1 MSKRYTLSE
10 LLEEIKKQTPKFEK
24 GQFFEVLKPLYPDVS
39 IGENVK
45 NISFDGEKKATK
57 PLACSS
63 KSKREFEKDNSP
75 FCEFF
80 KDNTRGD
87 FLEII
92 ETDGYNAVCIN
103 RSLKNEIIQ
112 EHYND
117 KSMRLINIKFE
128 DIVVGNVKRVYRGI
142 NKYI

>member
-1 MSKRYTLSE
+1 MSKRYTLYE
-10 LLEEIKKQTPKFEK
+10 LLEEIKKQTPEFEK
-24 GQFFEVLKPLYPDVS
+24 GQFFEVLKSLYPDVS

-45 NISFDGEKKATK
+45 NFSFDEYKKATK

-63 KSKREFEKDNSP
+63 RAKKEFKKDNSP
-75 FCEFF
+75 FYEFF

-103 RSLKNEIIQ
+103 RSLKDETIQ
-112 EHYND
+112 EHYNN
-117 KSMRLINIKFE
+117 KSMRYITIKFE